1 MAPRIVRIEVP
12 SDNAERASKFYE
24 TVFGWKF
31 GRLEGAQSYW
41 VCNDGPGNDISAGIT
56 KRIHPDQRLITTIE
70 VDDLDKTIEAITAS
84 GGGVVAPKMAL
95 PGVGFLA
102 FCTDSEGNTFG
113 LAQQDRLAK

>member
-1 MAPRIVRIEVP
+1 MARIVRIEVP

-41 VCNDGPGNDISAGIT
+41 FCNEGPGSDISAGIT

-70 VDDLDKTIEAITAS
+70 VDDLDKTIESIVAA
-84 GGGVVAPKMAL
+84 GGTVVAPKMAL